1 MMGKNN
7 QTSSFALH
15 CRVFAGVGITAFC
28 VMMMTPQ
35 HSTAQPNQPSGWQ
48 ALADAAREAVL
59 AEFAQRS
66 DRIEVE
72 LPAPDPRQQIPVCAA
87 PLETSV
93 GRHNGQGGRLSVRV
107 DCRDQAPWAR
117 HVSVQVRVFRQVV
130 VTTRNLARGEQLG
143 ASDIALEEVDIS
155 QSRGLLLQELSAAQ
169 GLELR
174 RNVSSGSALSSDM
187 LNAPLMVRR
196 GDTVILT
203 AERAGVSI
211 RQQGTALQDGEAGRQ
226 IQVRN
231 TRSNRV
237 VQAVVT
243 GHGEASVIF

>member
-7 QTSSFALH
+7 QNSSFALH
-15 CRVFAGVGITAFC
+15 CRVFSFIAFGL
-28 VMMMTPQ
+28 MMTPQ
-35 HSTAQPNQPSGWQ
+35 HSSAQPNQPQGWQ
-48 ALADAAREAVL
+48 TLAEAAHDAVL
-59 AEFAQRS
+59 AEFAQS
-66 DRIEVE
+66 NDRIEVE
-72 LPAPDPRQQIPVCAA
+72 LPAPDPRQQIPVCAM
-87 PLETSV
+87 PLETSL

-117 HVSVQVRVFRQVV
+117 HVSVQVKVYRQVV
-130 VTTRNLARGEQLG
+130 VTTRNLARGELLG
-143 ASDIALEEVDIS
+143 ASDIALQEVDIS
-155 QSRGLLLQELSAAQ
+155 QNRGLLLQELSAAQ

-196 GDTVILT
+196 GDTVMLT